1 MTRIVIMWCGIIAFL
16 LTACNGDE
24 VTPPSTEDVKEWNLD
39 ANMDTENYRP
49 GDNFYMYCIGTWY
62 KNTDLNGKESAG
74 LHDDAAT
81 QANEWEEIAIR
92 ESDIQK
98 LYDNADRADETV
110 TLAEAAIKERLSLI
124 GQITTKEEGWK
135 TFARLIGMGYDNVIS
150 FAAIPNEGLI
160 CLTTNILT
168 TWPDDESKEE
178 QWLADI
184 YEHLGESSE
193 NARQKA
199 DIIIRKLKQLQDASD
214 GINLSLDNLREYPE
228 MRAELVPLQNTHSR
242 ATTPGFFQT
251 LAATLGISEEHILAT
266 EQNKKA
272 LQSIEDWTTEELKAV
287 MEYSILSDYRYA
299 STAWAEALMGEE
311 VWDWIKTEVNI
322 KYLAYPISYAY
333 ATRYVSPELK
343 AKFLGICEEMRTV
356 FKKRLTNLDW
366 MSESTKQRAIEKLEA
381 MQFNVGYP
389 DEWIEEALPDFS
401 GNTFVE
407 NVMQLRQ
414 AHFNLLNHFAGKS
427 AQEGC
432 FNIAISS
439 FMSSLSLVNCFYYP
453 EFNCLC
459 IYPAYMLPP
468 MYNEQVSDAYNY
480 AEFAIVGHE
489 TTYGFDNNGSNYDKN
504 GDYRNW
510 WTVMDKM
517 AFTEKCQ
524 SLIDC
529 YNLLEI
535 MPEEMP
541 GQYCDGENTLGENI
555 ADLGGV
561 EIAHQA
567 YVEKLQREGFHG
579 EELEKQERRF
589 YQGWAEVWRQK
600 YTSGY
605 AQTLLEDVHAL
616 PKERVNGVMMN
627 CDRWYELFDVQWGDM
642 LYLAPELRT
651 HIW

>member
-1 MTRIVIMWCGIIAFL
+1 
-16 LTACNGDE
+16 
-24 VTPPSTEDVKEWNLD
+24 
-39 ANMDTENYRP
+39 
-49 GDNFYMYCIGTWY
+49 
-62 KNTDLNGKESAG
+62 
-74 LHDDAAT
+74 
-81 QANEWEEIAIR
+81 
-92 ESDIQK
+92 
-98 LYDNADRADETV
+98 
-110 TLAEAAIKERLSLI
+110 
-124 GQITTKEEGWK
+124 
-135 TFARLIGMGYDNVIS
+135 
-150 FAAIPNEGLI
+150 
-160 CLTTNILT
+160 
-168 TWPDDESKEE
+168 
-178 QWLADI
+178 
-184 YEHLGESSE
+184 
-193 NARQKA
+193 
-199 DIIIRKLKQLQDASD
+199 
-214 GINLSLDNLREYPE
+214 
-228 MRAELVPLQNTHSR
+228 
-242 ATTPGFFQT
+242 
-251 LAATLGISEEHILAT
+251 
-266 EQNKKA
+266 
-272 LQSIEDWTTEELKAV
+272 
-287 MEYSILSDYRYA
+287 
-299 STAWAEALMGEE
+299 
-311 VWDWIKTEVNI
+311 
-322 KYLAYPISYAY
+322 
-333 ATRYVSPELK
+333 
-343 AKFLGICEEMRTV
+343 
-356 FKKRLTNLDW
+356 
-366 MSESTKQRAIEKLEA
+366 
-381 MQFNVGYP
+381 
-389 DEWIEEALPDFS
+389 
-401 GNTFVE
+401 
-407 NVMQLRQ
+407 
-414 AHFNLLNHFAGKS
+414 
-427 AQEGC
+427 
-432 FNIAISS
+432 
-439 FMSSLSLVNCFYYP
+439 MSSLSLVNCFYYP

-489 TTYGFDNNGSNYDKN
+489 ITHGFDNNGSNYDKN

-600 YTSGY
+600 YTSSY